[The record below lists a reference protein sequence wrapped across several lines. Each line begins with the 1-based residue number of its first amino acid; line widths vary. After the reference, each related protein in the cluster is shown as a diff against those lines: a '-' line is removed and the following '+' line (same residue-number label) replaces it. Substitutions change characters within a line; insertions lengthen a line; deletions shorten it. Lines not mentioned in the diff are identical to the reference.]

1 MMLAA
6 PPASAAEPVP
16 LFSRACAPCHGK
28 DGKANTPQGRKL
40 GVKDMTQSQL
50 SEIEIRQQILDGKTG
65 PDGAIKMPAFRQTLK
80 EDEIDALA
88 RYARSLQVK
97 PPPRA
102 GKGAK
107 E

>member
-1 MMLAA
+1 M
-6 PPASAAEPVP
+6 
-16 LFSRACAPCHGK
+16 RACAPCHGK

-50 SEIEIRQQILDGKTG
+50 SEPEIRRQILDGKTG

-80 EDEIDALA
+80 EDEVDALA
-88 RYARSLQVK
+88 RFAKGLQVRPK
-97 PPPRA
+97 APAP
-102 GKGAK
+102 K